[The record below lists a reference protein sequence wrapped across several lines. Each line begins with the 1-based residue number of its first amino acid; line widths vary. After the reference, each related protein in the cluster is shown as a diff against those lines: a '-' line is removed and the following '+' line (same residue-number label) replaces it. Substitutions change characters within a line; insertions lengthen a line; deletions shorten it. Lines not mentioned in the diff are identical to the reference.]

1 MLTMKNSLLILFI
14 LSYSIA
20 FSQNDSIFIRQ
31 LYDEALENG
40 QAHQNLKVLCKSI
53 GARIS
58 GSKQAED
65 AIRWGRHLLNSYNFD
80 TVYLQEIKVPQWV
93 RGTQENA
100 WIENS
105 KGEKLRLNILA
116 LGGSAA
122 TNGILIAEIIQ
133 VKDVEALKKLTSDDI
148 KGKIVF
154 LNDAFDQKHIN
165 TFSAYGYCYP
175 IRGDGPNEAAKLGA
189 KAVIIRSLATPI
201 DNHPHTGVTEFDKE
215 VKAIPSAAISTQN
228 ADDLTTWL
236 KNGKVKLH
244 MELSCQTLPDVTSHN
259 VIAEIKGKD
268 NKIITI
274 GGHLDSWD
282 VGEGAHDDGA
292 GIMHCIEAFRLL
304 KKLDFKPQHMI
315 RCVLFMNEE
324 NGNFGGKT
332 YAELAKKNNETHI
345 LAIESDRGGFLPMGF
360 DVLGTDEHLNYV
372 KQYEELLF
380 PYDLLK
386 FKKGYS
392 GVDITPLKDVYPDM
406 MQMGLAINSQLY
418 FNYHHSAADVFETV
432 NKRELQLGAA
442 AMATIVYLMDKTLK

>member
-1 MLTMKNSLLILFI
+1 MRNLALLFFFAVFSNSF
-14 LSYSIA
+14 A
-20 FSQNDSIFIRQ
+20 QTDSVFIRQ

-40 QAHQNLKVLCKSI
+40 QAHQNLKILCKSI

-65 AIRWGRHLLNSYNFD
+65 AIKWGKHLLNSYNFD

-93 RGTQENA
+93 RGTKEEA
-100 WIENS
+100 WAENS
-105 KGEKLRLNILA
+105 TGEKLRLNILA
-116 LGGSAA
+116 LGGSSA
-122 TNGILIAEIIQ
+122 TNGIIIGDIIQ
-133 VKDVEALKKLTSDDI
+133 VQNVDALKKLNAADVA
-148 KGKIVF
+148 GKIVF

-175 IRGDGPNEAAKLGA
+175 IRGNGPNEAAKLGA
-189 KAVIIRSLATPI
+189 KGVIIRSLATPI
-201 DNHPHTGVTEFDKE
+201 HNHPHTGVTEFDE
-215 VKAIPSAAISTQN
+215 NVKAIPSAAISTQN
-228 ADDLTTWL
+228 ADDLSTWL

-244 MELSCQTLPDVTSHN
+244 MELSCQTLPDVVSHN

-268 NKIITI
+268 EKIITI

-292 GIMHCIEAFRLL
+292 GIMHCIEAFRIL
-304 KKLDFKPQHMI
+304 KKLDFKPQHTI

-324 NGNFGGKT
+324 NGNYGGKT
-332 YAELAKKNNETHI
+332 YADLAKKNNENHI

-360 DVLGTDEHLNYV
+360 DVLGTDEHLSMV
-372 KQYEELLF
+372 KQHEELLF

-386 FKKGYS
+386 IKKGYS
-392 GVDITPLKDVYPDM
+392 GVDITPLKEVYPDM

-432 NKRELQLGAA
+432 NKRELELGAA

>member
-1 MLTMKNSLLILFI
+1 MRNLFFVLFI
-14 LSYSIA
+14 LSYSFA
-20 FSQNDSIFIRQ
+20 YSQNDSIFIRQ

-65 AIRWGRHLLNSYNFD
+65 AIRWGRHLLKSYNFD

-93 RGTQENA
+93 RGTKEEAWAENP
-100 WIENS
+100 

-116 LGGSAA
+116 LGGSSS
-122 TNGILIAEIIQ
+122 TNGILIGDIIQ
-133 VKDVEALKKLTSDDI
+133 VQNVDALKKLNTADVA
-148 KGKIVF
+148 GKIVF

-175 IRGDGPNEAAKLGA
+175 IRGSGPNEAAKLGA
-189 KAVIIRSLATPI
+189 RAVIIRSLATPI
-201 DNHPHTGVTEFDKE
+201 DNHPHTGVTEFDDN

-236 KNGKVKLH
+236 KNGKVKLQ
-244 MELSCQTLPDVTSHN
+244 MELSCQTLPDVISHN

-268 NKIITI
+268 DKIITI

-292 GIMHCIEAFRLL
+292 GIIHCIEAFRLL
-304 KKLDFKPQHMI
+304 KKLDFKPQHTI

-360 DVLGTDEHLNYV
+360 DVLGTDEHLSLV

-386 FKKGYS
+386 IKKGYS
-392 GVDITPLKDVYPDM
+392 GVDITPLKNVYPDM

-432 NKRELQLGAA
+432 NKRELELGAA